1 MGGLFIV
8 LVTWVLKDEI
18 SNWLSDAVAEGIRR
32 GKKEN

>member
-8 LVTWVLKDEI
+8 FVAWLYKSEI

-32 GKKEN
+32 SNNKE